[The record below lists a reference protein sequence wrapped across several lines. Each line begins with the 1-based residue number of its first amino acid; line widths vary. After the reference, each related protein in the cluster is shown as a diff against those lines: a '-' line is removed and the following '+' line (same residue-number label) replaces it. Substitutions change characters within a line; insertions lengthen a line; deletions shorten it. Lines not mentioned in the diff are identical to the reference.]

1 MRRRGARKLA
11 LDVLYEHEISHR
23 PVSEILE
30 RYASNPAY
38 EFAKTL
44 VLGVGKHSEKIDRTL
59 AEYSTDWAVDRMP
72 AIDRSLLRLALFEM
86 MYLDDVAPAVAINEA
101 VELAKIY
108 STDESSSF
116 VNGVLGKVAGD
127 SNVIT

>member
-11 LDVLYEHEISHR
+11 LDVLYEHEISDR
-23 PVSEILE
+23 SVLEILE
-30 RYASNPAY
+30 RYSSNPAY

-44 VLGVGKHSEKIDRTL
+44 VLGVGEHSAKIDQTL
-59 AEYSTDWAVDRMP
+59 AEHSTDWAIDRMP
-72 AIDRSLLRLALFEM
+72 AIDRCLLRLALFEM
-86 MYLDDVAPAVAINEA
+86 MYSQDVAPAVIINEA

-108 STDESSSF
+108 STKESSSF
-116 VNGVLGKVAGD
+116 VNGVLGKVAGE